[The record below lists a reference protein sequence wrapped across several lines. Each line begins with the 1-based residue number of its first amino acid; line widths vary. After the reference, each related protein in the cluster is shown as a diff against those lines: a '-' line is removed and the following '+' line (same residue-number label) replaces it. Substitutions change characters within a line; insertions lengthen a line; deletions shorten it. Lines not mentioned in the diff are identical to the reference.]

1 MKLFLW
7 FKHRIK
13 HKLSHLSL
21 SYFKDILKKHGL
33 ALLIIIIAWEI
44 IEDILFPV
52 VFIFLGKT
60 VHPVFLV
67 GAPASWILCFH
78 WLAVPLMWS
87 AWIRLTG
94 QKKSNEIEESNEE
107 K

>member
-7 FKHRIK
+7 FKHKIK

-44 IEDILFPV
+44 IEDILFPA

-67 GAPASWILCFH
+67 GAR
-78 WLAVPLMWS
+78 LAGFY
-87 AWIRLTG
+87 AFTG
-94 QKKSNEIEESNEE
+94 
-107 K
+107 